1 MLRVRRP
8 KKHFAAALAGLLLGA
23 APFAVRAQELITQK
37 VLSLDLAAGMAQ
49 AALAACRANGDHVVV
64 TVLDDRGMVKVLL
77 RDDGTGP
84 QSVDTSRRK
93 AFTALAFRGPSSE
106 QAKAWAAQKNPN
118 IGPDR
123 VALAGGVPVKVGNE
137 VIGAIGVAGSR
148 SLDGGSKDEA
158 CAQAGVSK
166 YAGKLK

>member
-1 MLRVRRP
+1 VPRKRFAVML
-8 KKHFAAALAGLLLGA
+8 AAVLLGA
-23 APFAVRAQELITQK
+23 LPFALRAQELTTQK
-37 VLSLDLAAGMAQ
+37 VLSLDLANAMAQ

-64 TVLDDRGMVKVLL
+64 TVLDERGMVKVML
-77 RDDGTGP
+77 RDDSTGP

-106 QAKAWAAQKNPN
+106 QAKAWENQKNPN

-123 VALAGGVPVKVGNE
+123 VALAGGVPVKAGND

-158 CAQAGVSK
+158 CAQAGVNK
-166 YAGKLK
+166 YASKLK